1 MLRLYLRLNVQST
14 WLQLLL
20 MAVVSVIARFWVQMC
35 LSDALCSIIFV
46 SMVNAA
52 KRSGHRP
59 TNDGL
64 GWTEECIVG
73 MLPNDL

>member
-1 MLRLYLRLNVQST
+1 MLVTSIFTYIYIYRYACLL
-14 WLQLLL
+14 LLL
-20 MAVVSVIARFWVQMC
+20 MFVVSVTARFWVQMC
-35 LSDALCSIIFV
+35 LSAALCSSIISV

-64 GWTEECIVG
+64 G
-73 MLPNDL
+73 